1 MSCTSI
7 VLGWEDQVLQ
17 AQATKIDGARNP
29 LTHRSVASGGNGW
42 STTSSNFSILE
53 SCFLNFG

>member
-17 AQATKIDGARNP
+17 AQATKIDGTRNP
-29 LTHRSVASGGNGW
+29 STHRSVASVGNGW
-42 STTSSNFSILE
+42 STMSSNFSSLE

>member
-7 VLGWEDQVLQ
+7 VLGQEDQ
-17 AQATKIDGARNP
+17 APATKIDGTINP
-29 LTHRSVASGGNGW
+29 STHRSVASVGNGW
-42 STTSSNFSILE
+42 STMSSNFSSLE